1 MSWRAQ
7 TSAAELRL
15 LFASFLYIL
24 EKVGAVSLIVGTVH
38 SCAPTP
44 LPFVAPEPF
53 DAGAPAPATHYQ
65 STIGS
70 YVSQRP
76 VRPGSWREQN
86 ARVPR
91 SSDHGRDGGSEHEH

>member
-7 TSAAELRL
+7 TSAAELRP

-44 LPFVAPEPF
+44 LPFIAPEPF
-53 DAGAPAPATHYQ
+53 DAGAPATATHYH
-65 STIGS
+65 STIGA

-86 ARVPR
+86 ARVTR

>member
-7 TSAAELRL
+7 TSAAELRP

-44 LPFVAPEPF
+44 LPFIALNRST
-53 DAGAPAPATHYQ
+53 PA
-65 STIGS
+65 
-70 YVSQRP
+70 RP
-76 VRPGSWREQN
+76 RPLHIIDRRSALTSANGRSD
-86 ARVPR
+86 RVPGESR
-91 SSDHGRDGGSEHEH
+91 MLG